1 MGIYTSGK
9 IFGVKIYTFDDDDIS
24 YTLFERKYDVIMN
37 NEQMKEA
44 FLFYTELHDKNNL
57 RFKIYTEF
65 SSTYDKDNENY
76 MDWYRI
82 LLSIFLEKFN
92 V

>member
-1 MGIYTSGK
+1 
-9 IFGVKIYTFDDDDIS
+9 
-24 YTLFERKYDVIMN
+24 
-37 NEQMKEA
+37 MKEA
-44 FLFYTELHDKNNL
+44 FLFYTELHDKNNV